1 MRILVTGGAGFI
13 GSCFIRLLA
22 ETHPQDSITN
32 LDKLTYAGNLENL
45 AALSPNRDSGARYEF
60 VKGDI
65 GDAALVND
73 LVARHDAVVN
83 FAAESHVDRSILD
96 SAECFETNVRGTL
109 VLLEAARKARTQ
121 RFLHISTDEVYG
133 DIPIGEFATE
143 SSPLRPSSPYA
154 ASKASAE
161 MLVMAYEH
169 TYGVPALITRASNN
183 YGPFQFPEKF
193 MPLMITNACEHRPLP
208 VYGDG
213 LQERDW
219 IHVEDH
225 CRALDL
231 VLRNGRSGQVY
242 NIGAGHPRANLDVL
256 RTLLT
261 LLDRPQSLIKYV
273 TDRPGHDRRY
283 ALRSDKIAQELGW
296 LPQHDFQEGLRST
309 VEWYKAN
316 TEWLSRVRGGEY
328 REYYDRHYS
337 RRDET
342 WSGVASSKRP
352 PVDPQS

>member
-22 ETHPQDSITN
+22 ELHPEDSITN

-45 AALSPNRDSGARYEF
+45 ATLPSTARYEF

-65 GDAALVND
+65 CDAALMNE
-73 LVARHDAVVN
+73 LTARHDAVVN

-96 SAECFETNVRGTL
+96 STECFETNVRGTL
-109 VLLEAARKARTQ
+109 VLIEAARKAGVQ

-133 DIPIGEFATE
+133 DIPPGEWATE
-143 SSPLRPSSPYA
+143 SSALRPSSPYA

-161 MLVMAYEH
+161 MLVMAYQH

-193 MPLMITNACEHRPLP
+193 MPLMISNALDSKPLP

-213 LQERDW
+213 RQERDW

-225 CRALDL
+225 CRALDM
-231 VLRNGRSGQVY
+231 VLRNGRIGEVY
-242 NIGAGHPRANLDVL
+242 NIGVGQPRANLDVL
-256 RTLLT
+256 HTLLE
-261 LLDRPQSLIKYV
+261 LLDRPASLIQYV
-273 TDRPGHDRRY
+273 KDRPGHDRRY
-283 ALRSDKIAQELGW
+283 ALRSDKIEQELGW
-296 LPQHDFQEGLRST
+296 RPQHTFENGLRET
-309 VEWYKAN
+309 AEWYKAN
-316 TEWLSRVRGGEY
+316 PAWIARVRDGEY
-328 REYYDRHYS
+328 RDYYEQHYH

-342 WSGVASSKRP
+342 WGKV
-352 PVDPQS
+352 

>member
-22 ETHPQDSITN
+22 ETRPQDSVTN

-45 AALSPNRDSGARYEF
+45 ASLPATASYEF

-65 GDAALVND
+65 CDAALMD
-73 LVARHDAVVN
+73 ELTASHDAVIN

-109 VLLEAARKARTQ
+109 VLLEAARKAGVE
-121 RFLHISTDEVYG
+121 RFLHVSTDEVYG
-133 DIPIGEFATE
+133 DIAAGEFATE

-193 MPLMITNACEHRPLP
+193 MPLMITNALESQPLP
-208 VYGDG
+208 IYGDG

-225 CRALDL
+225 CRALDA
-231 VLRNGRSGQVY
+231 VLRRGRTGEVY
-242 NIGAGHPRANLDVL
+242 NIGAGKPRANLGVL
-256 RTLLT
+256 RTLLK
-261 LLDRPQSLIKYV
+261 LLDRPESLINYV

-283 ALRSDKIAQELGW
+283 ALRSDKIEGELGW
-296 LPQHDFQEGLRST
+296 RPQHSFEHGLRST
-309 VEWYKAN
+309 AEWYKAHSDW
-316 TEWLSRVRGGEY
+316 TEHVRDGEY
-328 REYYDRHYS
+328 RDYYDRHYQ

-342 WSGVASSKRP
+342 WLRVGKPGAEKP
-352 PVDPQS
+352 

>member
-13 GSCFIRLLA
+13 GSAFIRLLA

-45 AALSPNRDSGARYEF
+45 ASLPATAQYEF

-65 GDAALVND
+65 GDAAPINELM
-73 LVARHDAVVN
+73 ARHDAVVN

-96 SAECFETNVRGTL
+96 STECFETNVRGTL
-109 VLLEAARKARTQ
+109 VLLEAARKAGVQ

-133 DIPIGEFATE
+133 DIPAGEFATE
-143 SSPLRPSSPYA
+143 SSASRPSSPYA

-161 MLVMAYEH
+161 MLVMAYQH

-183 YGPFQFPEKF
+183 FGPFQFPEKF
-193 MPLMITNACEHRPLP
+193 MPLMITNALDSKPLP

-213 LQERDW
+213 RQERDW

-225 CRALDL
+225 CRALDM
-231 VLRNGRSGQVY
+231 VLRHGRIGEVY
-242 NIGAGHPRANLDVL
+242 NIGVGKPRANLDVL
-256 RTLLT
+256 HTLLE
-261 LLDRPQSLIKYV
+261 LLERPASLIKYV

-283 ALRSDKIAQELGW
+283 ALRSDKIEQELGW
-296 LPQHDFQEGLRST
+296 RPRHSFEDGLRAT
-309 VEWYKAN
+309 AEWYQ
-316 TEWLSRVRGGEY
+316 THPEWVAHVRDGAY
-328 REYYDRHYS
+328 RDYYDRHYE

-342 WSGVASSKRP
+342 WSGVGRGK
-352 PVDPQS
+352 

>member
-22 ETHPQDSITN
+22 ETHPQDSLTN

-45 AALSPNRDSGARYEF
+45 ASLPATARYEF

-65 GDAALVND
+65 GDAALMNE
-73 LVARHDAVVN
+73 LAARHDAVVN

-96 SAECFETNVRGTL
+96 STECFETNVRGTL
-109 VLLEAARKARTQ
+109 VLLEAARKAGVE
-121 RFLHISTDEVYG
+121 RFLHVSTDEVYG
-133 DIPIGEFATE
+133 DIPGGEFATE
-143 SSPLRPSSPYA
+143 CSALRPSSPYA

-161 MLVMAYEH
+161 MLVMAYQH

-193 MPLMITNACEHRPLP
+193 MPLMITNALESKPLP

-213 LQERDW
+213 RQERDW
-219 IHVEDH
+219 IHVQDH

-231 VLRNGRSGQVY
+231 VLRQGQAGQVY
-242 NIGAGHPRANLDVL
+242 NIGVGQPRANLDVL
-256 RTLLT
+256 RTLLH
-261 LLDRPQSLIKYV
+261 LLERPESLISYV

-283 ALRSDKIAQELGW
+283 ALRSDKIEKELGW
-296 LPQHDFQEGLRST
+296 RPQHSFADGLRAT
-309 VEWYKAN
+309 AEWYK
-316 TEWLSRVRGGEY
+316 THPEWMAHVRDGAY
-328 REYYDRHYS
+328 REYYDRHYE

-342 WSGVASSKRP
+342 WSGVGPRSSK
-352 PVDPQS
+352 